1 MRMIFFT
8 IFFLP
13 LISTSLCAQKLAPT
27 VIASDGGFGKTSTM
41 SLAWTLGE
49 TAVESVSSNGRFYT
63 QGFHQPLLLAK
74 SFHPSTEEI
83 FAGYDIVV
91 APNPVQSMLNVYF
104 ETPQEENLQVF
115 LTDILGRNIISK
127 ETSGKGVFK
136 LDMSPYISG
145 VYLLSIRNSAGHLVR
160 TFKIIKAQ

>member
-1 MRMIFFT
+1 MRMIFIT

-13 LISTSLCAQKLAPT
+13 FFSASIWAQRLAPT
-27 VIASDGGFGKTSTM
+27 VIASDGGFRKTSTM

-74 SFHPSTEEI
+74 SFHPGSEKL

-91 APNPVQSMLNVYF
+91 APNPVQSMLNIYI

-115 LTDILGRNIISK
+115 LADILGRNIMSK
-127 ETSGKGVFK
+127 ETSGKGSFK

-145 VYLLSIRNSAGHLVR
+145 VYLLSIRNSDGHLVR